1 MTFKKN
7 KAGVRKQ
14 LFMSAAVAALAPTAL
29 VSTAVMSPAAA
40 QDYTSGGVSGN
51 VIDASGNP
59 VAGATVTL
67 TSNAQGFSR
76 TTTSSG
82 SGTFRFSGL
91 PQGSYTVDVQSSA
104 GVSNLDNVRVV
115 AGTST
120 DYVFTVGSSAT
131 DEIVV
136 QGTGQTRDFA
146 NTTVGVNINVE
157 DLVKDVPIGRNI
169 AAVTLLAPG
178 TTLGDTAFATLGNG
192 GQSLTAIGGSSVGE
206 NVFYLNGLNL
216 TNFDNGLGG
225 SFVPFEFYSSV
236 EVKTSGYPAEFGRA
250 TGGIVNAVTK
260 SGTNEWEAAFHVNW
274 SPDTLRSDSPD
285 TTLQANRADE
295 RNNVDV
301 ILEVGG
307 PVIKDKLF
315 VYGLAEFNHQ
325 KAINARNASNFAVR
339 DTSTDPFWG
348 LKVDAYPHDDHH
360 FEFTYFDTERKTIRE
375 NFPYDNTDT
384 SLRDVDDSFGNA
396 TATTLFFQGGESW
409 VAKYTGNW
417 TDWLTVSG
425 AYGQNNDR
433 NETLPGSGLSR
444 VADDR
449 TGTTLDLSPN
459 TTTSVT
465 APRTTEREFI
475 RADVDILFELFGDHH
490 VRMGFDKENLLFN
503 RTTVRN
509 GPDNGS
515 FGGIF
520 PVTPVGSLFYFYHN
534 ATAADTRVGGTST
547 LMPGDDYVELNY
559 FNSGGSFSSENTAY
573 YFQDEW
579 SVTDRLTLN
588 LGIRLDQFASFTADG
603 SQFIDFDKEFGP
615 RVGFSYDVFGDGR
628 SKFFANY
635 GVYYLPVA
643 ANTAFRQGAQSY
655 FFREF
660 WTFSSIGANGLPVLD
675 SQITGFGGDTAC
687 PFNLTSGSS
696 GAGCQVTSN
705 GTVQDPTSS
714 ISGNLE
720 ATKETEIVVGYEH
733 QLNDEWTLGLTYLYR
748 KLNTTAEDAAV
759 DDYINAYCDDPVNGV
774 DESVMVGGREFC
786 DGTWN
791 GFHQYTILNPG
802 SDSIITFRDILPGE
816 TSLRT
821 VTFTADQLG
830 IPEAK
835 RSYHAVQFSFNRAFD
850 GVWSLRGSYTWA
862 RSRGNT
868 EGFVQSDFGQA
879 DAGLTQDYD
888 KTGFTDGAF
897 GPLPNDRTHEFK
909 LWGSY
914 RVTPELTFGTN
925 IQVTSPRKFGCFGLH
940 PDATG
945 DRIVDR
951 SPNGPGARLN
961 LYGAASHFCDG
972 AVVGGTPGVSQSVPR
987 GTGPTSDWFANID
1000 VSARYNLELPT
1011 GTNMTL
1017 RADVFNIFNF
1027 NNVTIVDEFGETG
1040 SGTPRLNDFGTP
1052 IAYQPPRSVR
1062 FGLDVAF

>member
-51 VIDASGNP
+51 VVDSSGNP
-59 VAGATVTL
+59 VSGATVTI

-76 TTTSSG
+76 STTSSG
-82 SGTFRFSGL
+82 SGTFGFSGL
-91 PQGSYTVDVQSSA
+91 PQGSYTIDVQSSA
-104 GVSNLDNVRVV
+104 GVSNLDNVRVI

-120 DYVFTVGSSAT
+120 DYVFTVGSSNT

-136 QGTGQTRDFA
+136 QGTGATRDFA

-157 DLVKDVPIGRNI
+157 DLVKDVPIARNLN
-169 AAVTLLAPG
+169 AVTLLAPG
-178 TTLGDTAFATLGNG
+178 AVLGDTTFATLGNG
-192 GQSLTAIGGSSVGE
+192 GQNLSAIGGSSVGE

-216 TNFDNGLGG
+216 TNFDNTLGG

-250 TGGIVNAVTK
+250 TGGIVNAITK
-260 SGTNEWEAAFHVNW
+260 SGTNDWKAAFHVNW

-285 TTLQANRADE
+285 TVLQANRADE

-325 KAINARNASNFAVR
+325 KAINARNASNFALR

-348 LKVDAYPHDDHH
+348 IKVDAYPHDDHH

-417 TDWLTVSG
+417 TEWLTVSG

-444 VADDR
+444 VTDVR

-490 VRMGFDKENLLFN
+490 VRMGFDKENLEFT
-503 RTTVRN
+503 RATVRN
-509 GPDNGS
+509 GPDSGAV
-515 FGGIF
+515 GGLF
-520 PVTPVGSLFYFYHN
+520 PITPQGSLLYTYRN
-534 ATAADTRVGGTST
+534 ATASDTRVGGTSP

-559 FNSGGSFSSENTAY
+559 FNTGGFFRGENIAY

-579 SVTDRLTLN
+579 SVTDRLTVN
-588 LGIRLDQFASFTADG
+588 LGIRLDQFNNFTADG
-603 SQFIDFDKEFGP
+603 TQFIDFNKEFGP

-635 GVYYLPVA
+635 GVYYLPVP
-643 ANTAFRQGAQSY
+643 ANTAFRQGSVSY

-660 WTFSSIGANGLPVLD
+660 WTFSAIGANGVPVLD
-675 SQITGFGGDTAC
+675 TQITGFGNDSVC
-687 PFNLTSGSS
+687 PFGLAAGSS
-696 GAGCQVTSN
+696 GSGCQVTGDGS
-705 GTVQDPTSS
+705 VQDPTSS

-720 ATKETEIVVGYEH
+720 ATKESEIVIGYE
-733 QLNDEWTLGLTYLYR
+733 QQVSDLWTLGLTYLYR

-759 DDYINAYCDDPVNGV
+759 DDYINNYCDDPANGV
-774 DESVMVGGREFC
+774 DESVTDC
-786 DGTWN
+786 SSIWT

-802 SDSIITFRDILPGE
+802 NDSLITFRDPLPGE
-816 TSLRT
+816 TGLRT
-821 VTFTADQLG
+821 VLFTADQLG
-830 IPEAK
+830 IEKAS
-835 RSYHAVQFSFNRAFD
+835 RNYHSVQFSFNRAFD
-850 GVWSLRGSYTWA
+850 GVWALQGSYTWA

-868 EGFVQSDFGQA
+868 EGLIQSDFGQT
-879 DAGLTQDYD
+879 DAGITQDYD
-888 KTGFTDGAF
+888 KSGFLDGAF
-897 GPLPNDRTHEFK
+897 GPLPNDRTHAFK

-914 RVTPELTFGTN
+914 AVTPELTFGTN
-925 IQVTSPRKFGCFGLH
+925 ISVTSPRKFSCFGLH
-940 PDATG
+940 PGATG
-945 DRIVDR
+945 TVADR
-951 SPNGPGARLN
+951 SPTGPGIALN
-961 LYGAASHFCDG
+961 LYGAASHYCDG
-972 AVVGGTPGVSQSVPR
+972 AVIGGTPGVSELVPR
-987 GTGPTSDWFANID
+987 GSGPTSDWIANID
-1000 VSARYNLELPT
+1000 ISARYNMELPT

-1027 NNVTIVDEFGETG
+1027 DGVAIVDEFGETG
-1040 SGTPRLNDFGTP
+1040 GGTPRLNDFGNPLT
-1052 IAYQPPRSVR
+1052 YQAPRSVR